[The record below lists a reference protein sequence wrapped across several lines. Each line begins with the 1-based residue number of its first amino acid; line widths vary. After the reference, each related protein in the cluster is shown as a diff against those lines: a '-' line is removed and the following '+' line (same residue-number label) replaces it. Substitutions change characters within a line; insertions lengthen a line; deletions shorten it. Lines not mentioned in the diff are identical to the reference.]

1 MVQIHIRGVSI
12 EFPFTPYDCQVSYM
26 EKVIQ
31 CLQEVRCIFRVYLG
45 VRTCDFFFL
54 FCIFCF
60 PSFYCVDFFVSFA
73 LPHIVSFTGSYAEDE
88 LIFQLRLLST
98 PRQRERF

>member
-1 MVQIHIRGVSI
+1 MVQIHIKGVTI

-45 VRTCDFFFL
+45 VRES
-54 FCIFCF
+54 
-60 PSFYCVDFFVSFA
+60 SFNMTRGGD
-73 LPHIVSFTGSYAEDE
+73 EDIE
-88 LIFQLRLLST
+88 TRSLKF
-98 PRQRERF
+98 